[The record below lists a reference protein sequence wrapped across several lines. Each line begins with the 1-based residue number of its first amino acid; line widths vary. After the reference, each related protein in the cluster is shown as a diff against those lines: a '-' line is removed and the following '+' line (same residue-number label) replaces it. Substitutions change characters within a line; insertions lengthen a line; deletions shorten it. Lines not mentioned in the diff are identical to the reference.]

1 MFSVILTVMN
11 IRTALRTGLLPALLM
26 GMAPLPAADL
36 KPAPDQ
42 LLTPAGEKLASAQAH
57 FVAAH
62 LLETEGKMREALDHY
77 LALLRNDSSDP
88 ELVAH
93 AADLAF
99 NYRGLDTAVKLLE
112 DNIVANPAAPAA
124 HVSLIDFCL
133 THADQKNNLLAK
145 AVSTTEEA
153 LKKFPKNAETHITA
167 VRLQLAVAQIETDVT
182 KSKAAK
188 DRAIQIV
195 EQAAK
200 GDANEPAYW
209 LGIGRIAQEVWPLAD
224 GENRKTHLS
233 KINAIMEKALQAAV
247 AAKNEEAEL
256 NVADYFLL
264 TAQLERSLAV
274 CQKTAERNGS
284 MEAKRRIVR
293 LYDALEKPDDSL
305 KALEDL
311 VSTNPQDIEHRR
323 MLAGVYFQRSMKE
336 IQADQAEL
344 GLKHRTLAIENL
356 EMALQA
362 GGGDMQDYLQVCAL
376 MRFTKDTE
384 KFSRFTQ
391 RAAQLYPEEP
401 RILFFDGVAQIY
413 KKKYAEAAKLFDRA
427 AKLAESSAPERLDH
441 DFYFQQGIALERSG
455 GLDEAARKFQK
466 SIQLTPQERPEVA
479 AQAMNYLGYMWADK
493 GQHLDQAGELIR
505 KANELSPSTPSYIDS
520 LGWLLFQQGK
530 YEEALKELLR
540 GEALQKDWEADDAE
554 MPDHT
559 ARTYEKLNNK
569 AKAEEYWRRTLDL
582 KPTNEEV
589 RQRAERALGIKPE
602 PKKAEPEKDK

>member
-1 MFSVILTVMN
+1 MFSVIVTVMN
-11 IRTALRTGLLPALLM
+11 IRPAFCTGLLPALFL
-26 GMAPLPAADL
+26 GWASLPAADL

-42 LLTPAGEKLASAQAH
+42 QLSAAGEKLAAARAH
-57 FVAAH
+57 YVTAH
-62 LLETEGKMREALDHY
+62 LLETEGRMREALDHY
-77 LALLRNDSSDP
+77 LALVQNDSSDP

-93 AADLAF
+93 VADLAL
-99 NYRGLDTAVKLLE
+99 NYRGLDTAIKLLE
-112 DNIVANPAAPAA
+112 DNILANPSTPKA

-167 VRLQLAVAQIETDVT
+167 VRLQLAVAQIETDT
-182 KSKAAK
+182 GKAKAARE
-188 DRAIQIV
+188 RAIQIV

-200 GDANEPAYW
+200 MDANDPTYW

-224 GENRKTHLS
+224 GENRKTHLG
-233 KINAIMEKALQAAV
+233 KINTIMEKALVV
-247 AAKNEEAEL
+247 ASASKDEEAEL

-264 TAQLERSLAV
+264 TTQLERSLAV
-274 CQKTAERNGS
+274 CQKVAERTGS
-284 MEAKRRIVR
+284 MEARRRIVR

-311 VSTNPQDIEHRR
+311 VQSYPQDVEHRR
-323 MLAGVYFQRSMKE
+323 MLAGVYFQRSLKE
-336 IQADQAEL
+336 IQSDQAEL
-344 GLKHRTLAIENL
+344 GLKHRTQAIENL
-356 EMALQA
+356 EAALQT
-362 GGGDMQDYLQVCAL
+362 GGGDMQDYLQICAL
-376 MRFTKDTE
+376 MRFSKDTE

-391 RAAQLYPEEP
+391 RAAQLFPQEP

-413 KKKYAEAAKLFDRA
+413 KKKYSDAAKLLDRA

-455 GLDEAARKFQK
+455 GLEEAAKKFQK
-466 SIQLTPQERPEVA
+466 SIQLTPQDNPEVA

-493 GQHLDQAGELIR
+493 GQHLDQASELIR
-505 KANELSPSTPSYIDS
+505 KANELRPSTPSYIDS
-520 LGWLLFQQGK
+520 LGWLLYQQGK
-530 YEEALKELLR
+530 YDEALKELLR
-540 GEALQKDWEADDAE
+540 AESLQQDWEADDAE
-554 MPDHT
+554 MLDHT
-559 ARTYEKLNNK
+559 ARTYEKMNNK
-569 AKAEEYWRRTLDL
+569 AKADEYWKRTLDL

-602 PKKAEPEKDK
+602 PKKPEPANDK